1 MKQNGQENLREQGVS
16 EMDRWEIFIETS
28 ITTSKTISSI
38 NCCFELCDLFRKMFD
53 TETEMF
59 QDKYLNLV
67 AMADRK
73 RTSILAEEEEFL
85 KFACQNN

>member
-1 MKQNGQENLREQGVS
+1 MNEQNNSGNPVT
-16 EMDRWEIFIETS
+16 EMERWEIFIETS

-38 NCCFELCDLFRKMFD
+38 NCCFVLCDLFRRMFD

-59 QDKYLNLV
+59 QDKYLNLL

-73 RTSILAEEEEFL
+73 RTSILAEEEAFL

>member
-1 MKQNGQENLREQGVS
+1 MNGQNNSGKPVT
-16 EMDRWEIFIETS
+16 EMERWEIFIETS

-59 QDKYLNLV
+59 QDKYLNFV

-73 RTSILAEEEEFL
+73 RTSILKQEGAFL